1 MAKFLLVL
9 LLVAMITVM
18 QVSCFASL
26 PVASRRASL
35 GVSGMN
41 SRAQNSRL
49 RPAHSVSLSLSAG
62 LQTAQRDW
70 SLQTAV
76 LASSKPFDIASWTS
90 IALLVCASIVQAVL
104 IPSFFVTVSS
114 TAHGM
119 RNHFYTRKGQR
130 PCLSVARS

>member
-26 PVASRRASL
+26 PVASRGASL
-35 GVSGMN
+35 GVGGMN

-49 RPAHSVSLSLSAG
+49 RPAHSVSLSLAG
-62 LQTAQRDW
+62 VQTAQRDW

-114 TAHGM
+114 TAHGI

>member
-1 MAKFLLVL
+1 MAKFLLVF
-9 LLVAMITVM
+9 LLVVMITVA

-35 GVSGMN
+35 GFGGMN

-49 RPAHSVSLSLSAG
+49 RPAYSVSLSLSAG

-76 LASSKPFDIASWTS
+76 LVSSKPFDIASWTS
-90 IALLVCASIVQAVL
+90 IASLVCASIVQAVL
-104 IPSFFVTVSS
+104 IPSFFVAVSS
-114 TAHGM
+114 TAHEM

-130 PCLSVARS
+130 PCLHVARS